1 MSSVGIRSA
10 VVVVA
15 VVSLASCASG
25 AAPSPTPTATTSA
38 LSEADPLVCADLVSA
53 DGVAAALATS
63 SAEVVEAVQP
73 SHSVDLAV
81 LSSAGGL
88 ACSWRIGEGQQTI
101 GAEDGDWAYLTIEV
115 LPQAADE
122 WVAPYAG
129 DVPSDERRTIA
140 DVEATTAI
148 SETGWRISAPVG
160 DAWVDLQ
167 ITSSGRITGGSRF
180 EGTDDAAVL
189 DTLADAAETTF
200 SAIVA
205 ASPEQL
211 TWPTLPFRDGDAA
224 CDGGL
229 AQSGIE
235 SALQLDG
242 AAVTYTLVDPRV
254 EPIGSLTDAV
264 LARVGGFT
272 CALFAEGY
280 GQTDITVI
288 RDFAPILDQLAAQ
301 PDTSSAFEAI
311 TLEGA
316 VDGESAVAA
325 RRDDGPRSPLY
336 FTVGETFYGVAS
348 ADGPV
353 TVAEAIIA
361 QTR

>member
-10 VVVVA
+10 VVVIA
-15 VVSLASCASG
+15 VMSLASCASG
-25 AAPSPTPTATTSA
+25 ATPVPTPSMSTTAP
-38 LSEADPLVCADLVSA
+38 SEADPLVCTDLVSA
-53 DGVAAALATS
+53 DGVATALAAS
-63 SAEVVEAVQP
+63 SAEVTEAVQP
-73 SHSVDLAV
+73 SHAVDLAV
-81 LSSAGGL
+81 LTSAGGL
-88 ACSWRIGEGQQTI
+88 ACSWRVGEGQLAI
-101 GAEDGDWAYLTIEV
+101 GAEQGDWAYLTIEV
-115 LPQAADE
+115 LPRAADV
-122 WVAPYAG
+122 WVPPYAG
-129 DVPSDERRTIA
+129 DVPSQERRTIA

-148 SETGWRISAPVG
+148 SESGWRVSAPVG

-180 EGTDDAAVL
+180 EGVDDAAVL

-200 SAIVA
+200 STIGE

-211 TWPTLPFRDGDAA
+211 AWPTLPFREGDAA

-229 AQSGIE
+229 KQAGIE
-235 SALQLDG
+235 SALQLGG
-242 AAVTYTLVDPRV
+242 AEVTYTLVDPRV
-254 EPIGSLTDAV
+254 EPIDSLSDAV
-264 LARVGGFT
+264 LARVGAFT
-272 CALFAEGY
+272 CSLFAEGY
-280 GQTDITVI
+280 GQTDITAI
-288 RDFAPILDQLAAQ
+288 RGFAPILDRLAAQ
-301 PDTSSAFEAI
+301 PDASTAFESIA
-311 TLEGA
+311 LEGA

-336 FTVGETFYGVAS
+336 VTVGDTFYGVTS

>member
-10 VVVVA
+10 VA
-15 VVSLASCASG
+15 VMAVMSLASCAS
-25 AAPSPTPTATTSA
+25 AATPSPTPTGSTSA
-38 LSEADPLVCADLVSA
+38 PSEADPLACAD
-53 DGVAAALATS
+53 VASEDAVATALAAS
-63 SAEVVEAVQP
+63 GSDVAEAVQP
-73 SHSVDLAV
+73 SHAVDLAV
-81 LSSAGGL
+81 LTSAGGL
-88 ACSWRIGEGQQTI
+88 ACSWRVGEGQPTI
-101 GAEDGDWAYLTIEV
+101 GAEQGDWAYLTIEV
-115 LPQAADE
+115 LPQAAGE

-129 DVPSDERRTIA
+129 DVPSDEHRTVA

-148 SETGWRISAPVG
+148 SETGWRVSAPVG

-180 EGTDDAAVL
+180 EDVGDAAVL
-189 DTLADAAETTF
+189 DTLADIAETTF
-200 SAIVA
+200 SAIAA

-211 TWPTLPFRDGDAA
+211 AWPALPFREGDAA

-229 AQSGIE
+229 KQGGIE

-254 EPIGSLTDAV
+254 EPIDTLSDAV
-264 LARVGGFT
+264 VARVGGFT
-272 CALFAEGY
+272 CSLFAEGY
-280 GQTDITVI
+280 GQTQIMVI
-288 RDFAPILDQLAAQ
+288 RDFAPILDTLAAQ
-301 PDTSSAFEAI
+301 PDTSSAFESI

-316 VDGESAVAA
+316 VDGESAIAA

-336 FTVGETFYGVAS
+336 FTVGETFYGVTS